1 MTVSVSRRVRTG
13 IAAALLVVLL
23 LVGGMILRFVQNTQT
38 TVIPAGMP
46 SGELVFAADGDGTW
60 DVILLDAAGKIT
72 NLTTGSPGNDYFS
85 SWDFKAERLNF
96 ISDRTGEL
104 GPTQIEPDG
113 SGLRNL
119 SVFDAVTT
127 LFFEGRLDWDPS
139 WSPDGK
145 QLLWSSLRDLNLEL
159 YSSANTP
166 GAPVT
171 RLTNTPARDW
181 FGAWSPDG
189 SRIVFT
195 SDRGGSEDLYIMQA
209 DGSNLR
215 QITTD
220 PAVDT
225 QPMWSL
231 DGTMLLFVSERENLL
246 STGIVDLYLVAP
258 DGDEATVR
266 KLGVDELF
274 EGDPLWSADGQ
285 SVVYVSNQGGRWS
298 LYQRDAAGGNVRR
311 LTDGTYNA
319 LFPAWRPRTGG

>member
-1 MTVSVSRRVRTG
+1 MSSTAAQRRRTG
-13 IAAALLVVLL
+13 IAVVVLL
-23 LVGGMILRFVQNTQT
+23 LLGVVGVLMIRFIQNTQT
-38 TVIPAGMP
+38 TEIPNGTP
-46 SGELVFAADGDGTW
+46 SGEVAFISDMAGDW
-60 DVILLDAAGKIT
+60 HVILMDASGYLH
-72 NLTTGSPGNDYFS
+72 NLTADTPGNDYFV

-104 GPTQIEPDG
+104 GPTQIQPDG

-119 SVFDAVTT
+119 SVLDAVTT

-139 WSPDGK
+139 WSPDGT

-159 YSSANTP
+159 YTSANTTD
-166 GAPVT
+166 APVT

-189 SRIVFT
+189 TQIAFT
-195 SDRGGSEDLYIMQA
+195 SDRSGNEDIYIMNA

-231 DGTMLLFVSERENLL
+231 DGKTLLFVSERENLL
-246 STGIVDLYLVAP
+246 SSGMIDFYLVAP
-258 DGDEATVR
+258 DGDETTVR
-266 KLGVDELF
+266 KLQEGEIF

-285 SVVYVSNQGGRWS
+285 SVIYVSNSDGRWS
-298 LYQRDAAGGNVRR
+298 LYQRDADGGNVRR
-311 LTDGTYNA
+311 LTDGYYNA
-319 LFPAWRPRTGG
+319 LFPAWRPETGE